1 MVAFGD
7 AAKIPDGNC
16 QNFAH
21 ANKVVATAAARTPAG
36 NGYWVLLKN
45 GNVYAEGNAKSLGP
59 PPTAKAATAGDPA
72 VALVPTSDGRGV
84 WVVDA
89 NGTVQAF
96 GDAPNVGGV
105 VGKPLSAPIIA
116 AAGW

>member
-1 MVAFGD
+1 M
-7 AAKIPDGNC
+7 
-16 QNFAH
+16 
-21 ANKVVATAAARTPAG
+21 
-36 NGYWVLLKN
+36 
-45 GNVYAEGNAKSLGP
+45 
-59 PPTAKAATAGDPA
+59 
-72 VALVPTSDGRGV
+72 ALVPTSDGRGA

-96 GDAPNVGGV
+96 GDAPNVGGG